1 MNTPE
6 FWERLDELV
15 RISTVVIDRPA
26 GSRIT
31 RAIRSSSTRSTTA
44 TCAGHARPMA
54 MASTSGSG
62 SLTTEDDMRV
72 TAIVVN
78 VDLVKRDTELKLL
91 LNCTPDEACRILA
104 THNVGRQSAIL
115 IARPIERRPVEAP
128 APRSAVG
135 SRARWALRWGCGS
148 GPSRSAC
155 PTSNTRMNPS
165 GSSRS

>member
-26 GSRIT
+26 GSRHPRYPEFTYLLDYGYLAGT
-31 RAIRSSSTRSTTA
+31 RAADGDGIDVWR
-44 TCAGHARPMA
+44 
-54 MASTSGSG
+54 G
-62 SLTTEDDMRV
+62 SLATESDVRV

-115 IARPIERRPVEAP
+115 IARP
-128 APRSAVG
+128 
-135 SRARWALRWGCGS
+135 
-148 GPSRSAC
+148 
-155 PTSNTRMNPS
+155 T
-165 GSSRS
+165 